1 MINVVDAVT
10 LAPLLEQEP
19 GAIERIRELRNE
31 ASVRKHMYNDHLIS
45 QAEHEGWLASLR
57 NNPHTRIW
65 AILFKGKI
73 QGAVSLT
80 AIDLKH
86 KTADWAFYLS
96 PATQGKGVGGIVEF
110 KLLELAFGEMGLEK
124 LNCEVLVTNPQ
135 VIKMHE
141 KFGFRLEGTRRAN
154 ILKDGRRRD
163 VALLGVQAHE
173 WQEARSRF
181 TRLYGTQ

>member
-96 PATQGKGVGGIVEF
+96 PETQGKGVGVHARGVHPH
-110 KLLELAFGEMGLEK
+110 AGGDGS
-124 LNCEVLVTNPQ
+124 VL
-135 VIKMHE
+135 
-141 KFGFRLEGTRRAN
+141 
-154 ILKDGRRRD
+154 RD
-163 VALLGVQAHE
+163 AAHE
-173 WQEARSRF
+173 QAQPRAADGERHGHQHRQRKADDDDAVP
-181 TRLYGTQ
+181 G